1 MKPAILIFI
10 LVVLMGG
17 CANLPPVRPVDNV
30 FFAIGREDNSD
41 NEFEFTVGMSEYRCT
56 VGVDCSTEAFPAN
69 LGLAGSDFAGNYVL
83 GGVERII
90 ISFRLDQAYDNVI
103 LRLARAGGETTVV
116 IVDRNQTYLV
126 TDTML
131 GSGEDYIVGVYNLEL
146 GTLKKGVH
154 TIETS
159 VADDGKGSGAYLWD
173 ALSLIQG

>member
-30 FFAIGREDNSD
+30 FFAIGREDKSD
-41 NEFEFTVGMSEYRCT
+41 NEFEFTMGMSEYRCT
-56 VGVDCSTEAFPAN
+56 VGVDCSTEAFPTG
-69 LGLAGSDFAGNYVL
+69 LGLAWYGL
-83 GGVERII
+83 GVERII
-90 ISFRLDQAYDNVI
+90 ISFRLNQAYDNVI
-103 LRLARAGGETTVV
+103 LRLARGGAETTVV
-116 IVDRNQTYLV
+116 IVNEKQKYFV

-131 GSGEDYIVGVYNLEL
+131 GSGEGYIVGVYNLEL

-154 TIETS
+154 SIEMS
-159 VADDGKGSGAYLWD
+159 VADDGKGNGTYAWD